1 MNSEVIPQRRSP
13 AEHSVAVGALQRG
26 RPVHDGVGL
35 ELSGAGEILITGH
48 ATIPGWK
55 MCDHGQNVKTVYRG
69 LCKHA
74 LAAKGS
80 QDTGS
85 RNQGAAFFTIPFH

>member
-13 AEHSVAVGALQRG
+13 AEHFVAVGALQRG

-35 ELSGAGEILITGH
+35 ELSGAGEILITGL

-55 MCDHGQNVKTVYRG
+55 MCDHGQNGLPRG

-80 QDTGS
+80 QDAGS
-85 RNQGAAFFTIPFH
+85 RNQGTAFFTIPFH